1 MRDLVIKSLS
11 HYFSN
16 EDIVDAYAIGS
27 FASGEACIFIKNSD
41 KICLSDFDGIID
53 LTPAAYI
60 KYYFNKRFDYLSNSL
75 TDFLRA
81 RGLET
86 HVTLKITC
94 SAMPKIFS
102 FSNPNTV
109 SLYELRSIMGKDNP
123 DFYSIPSRQDIINL
137 VYSSIA
143 DFLFIKLDNNNIDE
157 KCYSISKRCL
167 TVLYSLLLFNN
178 IRPKSYRDRAIL
190 CEKEFKKL
198 APTLSIEEVE
208 ILQILTNFRFSGD
221 LQVLKRRLSLP
232 TSMDVLM
239 YLASFFRNLASKVL
253 LFELSYYNQ
262 KQEHDLCFQNKE
274 YAKSL
279 KISHIN
285 VFCNTLFHTL
295 GCLKNRR
302 MDQLRLL
309 LFSSLHEKMKIDDW
323 VRYCIGMTFVYSTQ
337 ENSQVLS
344 EEDKIAS
351 LKKLWLIFMM

>member
-1 MRDLVIKSLS
+1 MKDLVIKSLS

-27 FASGEACIFIKNSD
+27 FASGESCIFIKNRD

-75 TDFLRA
+75 TDFLKA
-81 RGLET
+81 KGLET

-94 SAMPKIFS
+94 SAMPKFFS

-109 SLYELRSIMGKDNP
+109 SMYELRSIMGKDNP
-123 DFYSIPSRQDIINL
+123 AFYSSPSRQDIINL

-143 DFLFIKLDNNNIDE
+143 DFLFIKLDNDNIDE
-157 KCYSISKRCL
+157 KCYIISKRCL
-167 TVLYSLLLFNN
+167 TLLYSLLLFKN
-178 IRPKSYRDRAIL
+178 IHPKTYRDRAIL

-198 APTLSIEEVE
+198 VPILSSEDVE
-208 ILQILTNFRFSGD
+208 ILQILTDFRFSGD
-221 LQVLKRRLSLP
+221 LMVLKRRLSLP
-232 TSMDVLM
+232 NSMDALI

-253 LFELSYYNQ
+253 LFELSNFNQ
-262 KQEHDLCFQNKE
+262 KQERDLCIQNRE
-274 YAKSL
+274 YAEAL
-279 KISHIN
+279 KISYIN
-285 VFCNTLFHTL
+285 AFCNTLFHTL

-323 VRYCIGMTFVYSTQ
+323 VRYCVGMTFVYSTQ
-337 ENSQVLS
+337 KNSQVLS
-344 EEDKIAS
+344 EEAKTAS
-351 LKKLWLIFMM
+351 LKKLWLTFMM